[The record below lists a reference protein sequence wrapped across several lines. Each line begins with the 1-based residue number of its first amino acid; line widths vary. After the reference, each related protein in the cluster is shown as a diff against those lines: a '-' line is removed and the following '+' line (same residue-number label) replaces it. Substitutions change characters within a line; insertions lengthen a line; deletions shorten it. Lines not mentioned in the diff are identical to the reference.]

1 MSVENALAYYDIA
14 TFMAVKVFIVQARS
28 FNLLSNFIFSL
39 TVDKGKIES
48 LSLANF

>member
-1 MSVENALAYYDIA
+1 MSVENALGYYDIA
-14 TFMAVKVFIVQARS
+14 TFMAVKVFIVQAPG

-39 TVDKGKIES
+39 TVVQSKLES